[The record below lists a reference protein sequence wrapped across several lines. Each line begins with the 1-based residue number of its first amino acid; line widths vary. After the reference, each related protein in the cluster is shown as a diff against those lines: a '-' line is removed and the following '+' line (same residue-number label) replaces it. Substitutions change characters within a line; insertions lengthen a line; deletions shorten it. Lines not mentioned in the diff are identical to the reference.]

1 MELRYTISEQDFID
15 YNMYFIDHDPV
26 TQKTIH
32 RMRLLLAGLVIVG
45 GAALMYGVGTLTPVS
60 VAVYVA
66 LAAGIYAYAPRG
78 FKNKAKKNVRLTI
91 KRAVNKH
98 ICGQKLLT
106 ADDEGVRLTG
116 EDEDSR
122 YPYAAFTRVTP
133 VKRQVYLYLDD
144 ISALIVPDNAFADA
158 AEKEAFVRFLEER
171 IEAAKAEKPAEAD
184 GQDESN

>member
-1 MELRYTISEQDFID
+1 MELSYTISEQDFID

-26 TQKTIH
+26 TQKTIR
-32 RMRLLLAGLVIVG
+32 RMQLLLAGLVIVG

-106 ADDEGVRLTG
+106 ADDEGVHLTG

-122 YPYAAFTRVTP
+122 YPYDAFARVTP

-144 ISALIVPDNAFADA
+144 ISALIVPDNAFSDG

-171 IEAAKAEKPAEAD
+171 IAAAKAAKPAEAD